1 MHLTEPTFF
10 PDGKI
15 HPEGWEPKEFTDGSR
30 LILAGLK
37 YVLATQPLTAEVR
50 EEIRGLIE
58 KGERLLSN
66 AGPESPITPTKENT

>member
-1 MHLTEPTFF
+1 MSEPTFF
-10 PDGKI
+10 PDGKS
-15 HPEGWEPKEFTDGSR
+15 HTEEWEPKEFTDGSR
-30 LILAGLK
+30 LILAGLR

-58 KGERLLSN
+58 KGGRLLSN

>member
-15 HPEGWEPKEFTDGSR
+15 HPEDWEPKEFTDGSR
-30 LILAGLK
+30 LILAGLR

-58 KGERLLSN
+58 KGGRLLSN